1 MSTITKNQIDAILKE
16 AARADLGPVGSNKPA
31 AAAPAS
37 VSVAGLKA
45 TWAKVRPIVLFAIG
59 ILQMFHRGDS
69 AAALAQFV
77 AMLDLFASGQLPTS

>member
-1 MSTITKNQIDAILKE
+1 MTITKNQVDAVLKE
-16 AARADLGPVGSNKPA
+16 ATHADLGPVGSNKPA
-31 AAAPAS
+31 AVAPAS

-69 AAALAQFV
+69 ATALAQFV
-77 AMLDLFASGQLPTS
+77 AMLDLFAGGTLPTS